1 MKILKFIISIV
12 LTVSIISPN
21 INFAFAEDSNVVFD
35 GEFYKITE
43 IDNDYQVL
51 DKENNKT
58 VDLIAENGK
67 ISKIKFDDGTVVTPS
82 QQNTTT
88 PVKRIGY
95 LFQKVL
101 IHQDLL
107 IIILIQFIVTLTRFL
122 IINLF
127 GLQ

>member
-88 PVKRIGY
+88 PVKRIGVPIP
-95 LFQKVL
+95 K
-101 IHQDLL
+101 
-107 IIILIQFIVTLTRFL
+107 RC
-122 IINLF
+122 
-127 GLQ
+127 

>member
-88 PVKRIGY
+88 PVKRIGVPIPKGVNPSRLTYHY
-95 LFQKVL
+95 LDTMYSDTYK
-101 IHQDLL
+101 IS
-107 IIILIQFIVTLTRFL
+107 
-122 IINLF
+122 NY
-127 GLQ
+127 

>member
-1 MKILKFIISIV
+1 MVCGYSKKFIISIV

-67 ISKIKFDDGTVVTPS
+67 ISKIKFDDG
-82 QQNTTT
+82 Q
-88 PVKRIGY
+88 
-95 LFQKVL
+95 L
-101 IHQDLL
+101 
-107 IIILIQFIVTLTRFL
+107 
-122 IINLF
+122 
-127 GLQ
+127 